1 MKNHQVTVITAAE
14 FEAVVRQASV
24 PVVVDVFA
32 DWCGPC
38 KMLAP
43 FLEKFAAELAD
54 KVKIVKV
61 DFDADRELAKS
72 FGIDSIPRLLFFNAG
87 EVVEHKTGMPD
98 YPDLRTWFQEFLA
111 KVGIDGSEDGA
122 AEAAFLQAVTTA
134 GEALDS
140 AMEPAGEAYGAAVKP
155 FREKLQAHEAEL
167 KDKGVEGDE
176 LAAAMKA
183 KQEEL
188 WPEIEPAYNQYK
200 AVAGPATQAYIE
212 AVEKA
217 AADFAGSTPAEGD
230 TAGDADQSGAGKMC
244 AIGDPTCRS

>member
-43 FLEKFAAELAD
+43 FLEKFAAELAG

-87 EVVEHKTGMPD
+87 EVVEHKIGMPE
-98 YPDLRTWFQEFLA
+98 YPDLKTWFQDFLTR
-111 KVGIDGSEDGA
+111 VGIAGAEDSE
-122 AEAAFLQAVTTA
+122 AEAAFVEAVTAA
-134 GEALDS
+134 GEALDT
-140 AMEPAGEAYGAAVKP
+140 AMGPAGEAYGVAVKP
-155 FREKLQAHEAEL
+155 FSEKLQAYEAEL
-167 KDKGVEGDE
+167 KGKGVEGDE

-217 AADFAGSTPAEGD
+217 VADFAGSTPVEGD
-230 TAGDADQSGAGKMC
+230 TAGDDDQSGAGKMC
-244 AIGDPTCRS
+244 AIGDPTCQS